1 MKKKI
6 PQKLT
11 IRDLA
16 LYKQDPKKYWEKMKI
31 TKTHDGTS
39 MGQGFMNHVIPF
51 IKRHA
56 TSNVSRALI
65 FETDKKM
72 GVGAID
78 EDEIS
83 WNIEHS
89 RSGGKDLNLIR
100 NVGAKTEYDWHVDD
114 NGNGFPFSVP
124 NKEDMNLITEKND
137 YGEYAYRSMTLVS
150 PGLKSMTLI
159 RNNKFSTEDEKQYRK
174 TVNKLYQNSENE
186 EDGVY
191 PLFLKGI
198 KEQNI
203 KLKNPDVT
211 LYMIIELVS
220 STCFNSILYNEPLPI
235 EQYKPFLYDAIR
247 NLIHE

>member
-1 MKKKI
+1 MKNLRLSI
-6 PQKLT
+6 QE
-11 IRDLA
+11 IADLKEGRKS
-16 LYKQDPKKYWEKMKI
+16 LKEI

-39 MGQGFMNHVIPF
+39 MGQGFMKHALPF

-65 FETDKKM
+65 FEIDKKM
-72 GVGAID
+72 GVVGID

-114 NGNGFPFSVP
+114 SKNGLPFSVP
-124 NKEDMNLITEKND
+124 TKEDMNLITEKND

-159 RNNKFSTEDEKQYRK
+159 RNNKFSPEDEKQYRK
-174 TVNKLYQNSENE
+174 TVNKLYKEKEEFSKNFSKELQQNHQRNPELDIQENNKEVIEIMRDKYGYGTMYEFLSKNGYVE
-186 EDGVY
+186 EFSKCNVRLDLRDNEG
-191 PLFLKGI
+191 
-198 KEQNI
+198 
-203 KLKNPDVT
+203 KLD
-211 LYMIIELVS
+211 
-220 STCFNSILYNEPLPI
+220 
-235 EQYKPFLYDAIR
+235 
-247 NLIHE
+247 

>member
-1 MKKKI
+1 MKREKD
-6 PQKLT
+6 PQKENRLLESAFKLFT
-11 IRDLA
+11 
-16 LYKQDPKKYWEKMKI
+16 EKGLKE
-31 TKTHDGTS
+31 TS
-39 MGQGFMNHVIPF
+39 IQVIVDE
-51 IKRHA
+51 
-56 TSNVSRALI
+56 SNVAKGTFYLYFKDKYELRDILIEKKSKKLFSDAVNALRKNYIKSLDDQII
-65 FETDKKM
+65 FIVNYIINELSKNTVLLKFISKNLSW
-72 GVGAID
+72 GVY
-78 EDEIS
+78 S
-83 WNIEHS
+83 
-89 RSGGKDLNLIR
+89 
-100 NVGAKTEYDWHVDD
+100 
-114 NGNGFPFSVP
+114 
-124 NKEDMNLITEKND
+124 
-137 YGEYAYRSMTLVS
+137 
-150 PGLKSMTLI
+150 
-159 RNNKFSTEDEKQYRK
+159 K